1 MKKNKFVFLF
11 SWYLFVIGC
20 SAKPFQPPPAEFL
33 MWKKIDGKPADVRLF
48 MKQCGFNNPYNNN
61 GKMTADE
68 YAKSQK
74 CMTSLGFRDKSGFDM
89 CAGLKGKKLEACK

>member
-33 MWKKIDGKPADVRLF
+33 MWEKIDGRLSDVRLF